1 MRKYLV
7 VVDMQNDFVDGA
19 LGTPEAVTIVP
30 KVVEKIN
37 GFNGSI
43 FVTMDTHDDGYMN
56 TLEGH
61 KLPVPHCVQGTEG
74 YKLNGEVMEALG
86 GRSYNIVRK
95 NVFGS
100 VVLAHRIVDDLFN
113 HYENPDGAGFSIE
126 LVGLCTDICVVAN
139 AIILKTF
146 FPEAEISVDASCCA
160 GTTPDKHRD
169 ALNVMKSCQIS
180 VH

>member
-1 MRKYLV
+1 MRKFLV
-7 VVDMQNDFVDGA
+7 VVDVQNDFVDGA
-19 LGTPEAVTIVP
+19 LGTPEAVAIVP

-37 GFNGSI
+37 GFNGGI

-56 TLEGH
+56 TLEGR

-86 GRSYNIVRK
+86 RRSYNIVRK
-95 NVFGS
+95 SVFGS
-100 VVLAHRIVDDLFN
+100 VVLARKIADDLFN
-113 HYENPDGAGFSIE
+113 HYENPDGAGSSIE

-160 GTTPDKHRD
+160 GTTPDRHRA
-169 ALNVMKSCQIS
+169 ALDVMKSCQIS